1 MRNHRLWAIAIT
13 FTVGCGSSDGGQP
26 NGVAGGASAS
36 GGFTQSAAGSASH
49 AGAGPSGGLSNS
61 AGNVASG
68 GASDGGPSNSGGTS
82 AGRGGATNGGRGG
95 AANGGRGGAP
105 SGSGGSVHSGGGG
118 SSGAPATAGTGGCV
132 QNLACKLTAAA
143 SSGDLQQDCVDRINQ
158 FRTQCAC
165 LPPLARGTDGEACA
179 NQMAEYD
186 AAKNTAHAGYT
197 DKICTPSGAQNS
209 CPGYSS
215 NNQVISLCLQQ
226 MWDEGPPPTNPCDGD
241 CFQMYGHYINMTTKT
256 STKVAC
262 GFFTTSAGKVWS
274 VQNFLR

>member
-61 AGNVASG
+61 AGNVANG

-132 QNLACKLTAAA
+132 QNLAC
-143 SSGDLQQDCVDRINQ
+143 
-158 FRTQCAC
+158 
-165 LPPLARGTDGEACA
+165 
-179 NQMAEYD
+179 
-186 AAKNTAHAGYT
+186 YT
-197 DKICTPSGAQNS
+197 DKSCTPSGAQNS